1 MTPPLPSV
9 SAPSAPAPRSRRLG
23 VFLIALGL
31 VWTSAFAVVDRFML
45 ADPPVKE
52 IAAPEPEYA
61 CPMKCGGGARHR
73 QPGRCPVCGMAL
85 VRARGDKLAHAD
97 HTPKHGGQF
106 FMARDQRHHLEG
118 TLGAHGVLRIYL
130 YDEFTLPLDP
140 QGCAGEVTVQST
152 DSRGEPLGAPL
163 MDSLRVDRSRSALV
177 TQLPPSFALP
187 CEVEAWLRFPGARE
201 PELFNFSFKEMRN
214 ED

>member
-1 MTPPLPSV
+1 M
-9 SAPSAPAPRSRRLG
+9 
-23 VFLIALGL
+23 IAIGL
-31 VWTSAFAVVDRFML
+31 VWTSAFVLIDRFML
-45 ADPPVKE
+45 TEPPQRE
-52 IAAPEPEYA
+52 AAAPEPEYA
-61 CPMKCGGGARHR
+61 CPMKCGQGARHR

-118 TLGAHGVLRIYL
+118 TLGAFGMLRIYL

-140 QGCAGEVTVQST
+140 QGYAGEITVQSI
-152 DSRGEPLGAPL
+152 DARGEPVGEP
-163 MDSLRVDRSRSALV
+163 MKDSLRPDRKQAALV
-177 TQLPPSFALP
+177 TQLPSSLALP
-187 CEVEAWLRFPGARE
+187 CEVEAWLRFPGTKE
-201 PELFNFSFKEMRN
+201 PELFSFRFKEMRN